1 MASIKAHIFDTL
13 ESANVAIELINQG
26 EGIPINETAT
36 TRTYCNYEENEG
48 RIFIIS
54 DEVTTK
60 YLGEPTEIEI
70 THPEL

>member
-1 MASIKAHIFDTL
+1 MGYIKAHIFDTL
-13 ESANVAIELINQG
+13 EQANNAIEVINQG
-26 EGIPINETAT
+26 EGLPIDETAT

-48 RIFIIS
+48 TIFIRA